1 MRQVTIKV
9 QRTYIKE
16 AEVTI
21 ELPDN
26 IAIEY
31 VDDYLLMSQGMYENK
46 IQSLM
51 DKEQHSFHDETVRYD
66 VTEEVTEVRHIWGG
80 TLYEI

>member
-26 IAIEY
+26 IVLAD
-31 VDDYLLMSQGMYENK
+31 VDDYLLMSQELYENR
-46 IQSLM
+46 IQKLM
-51 DKEQHSFHDETVRYD
+51 DKQQHSFHDEQIRYD
-66 VTEEVTEVRHIWGG
+66 VTEEVTKRRHIWGG
-80 TLYEI
+80 TL

>member
-9 QRTYIKE
+9 QRTYTKE

-26 IAIEY
+26 I
-31 VDDYLLMSQGMYENK
+31 VLDQVGDYLLCDVDLYTYK

-51 DKEQHSFHDETVRYD
+51 DKQEHSFHDETMRYD
-66 VTEEVTEVRHIWGG
+66 VTEEVTIVKHIWGG
-80 TLYEI
+80 TL

>member
-9 QRTYIKE
+9 QRTYTKE

-21 ELPDN
+21 DLPDN

-31 VDDYLLMSQGMYENK
+31 VDDYLLANQGLYENR
-46 IQSLM
+46 IQYAM
-51 DKEQHSFHDETVRYD
+51 DKQKHSFDDETIRYD

-80 TLYEI
+80 SL